1 MKFVASCVKFV
12 TRFFDKMY
20 FIDTF
25 IAFYK
30 MRFNHKIGNFVRAMV
45 LLFFT
50 LLQYQRNF
58 ETFLITYITRS

>member
-30 MRFNHKIGNFVRAMV
+30 MRFNHKIGNLSQGNGFT
-45 LLFFT
+45 FF
-50 LLQYQRNF
+50 Y
-58 ETFLITYITRS
+58 LIAVSEKF

>member
-30 MRFNHKIGNFVRAMV
+30 MRFNHKIGNLSQGDDFT
-45 LLFFT
+45 FF
-50 LLQYQRNF
+50 Y
-58 ETFLITYITRS
+58 LIAVSEKF

>member
-30 MRFNHKIGNFVRAMV
+30 MRFNHKIGNFVRAMI
-45 LLFFT
+45 LLFF
-50 LLQYQRNF
+50 Y
-58 ETFLITYITRS
+58 LIAVSEKF